1 MVQKVRLGQLLRRL
15 TLFRPRKTQKSI
27 FDHAVYSP
35 GDGGKALEIPV
46 MGPFLNQFLSIIE
59 EAPFPPF
66 NLTDNFRRNISIAI
80 LAWICILK
88 KMRNLTEKEALG
100 FFECDLRWPYASSI
114 NGREGGICQKTQ
126 HSFRTLGASN
136 KKAQLA

>member
-1 MVQKVRLGQLLRRL
+1 M
-15 TLFRPRKTQKSI
+15 FRPRKTQKSI
-27 FDHAVYSP
+27 FDHAVYFP
-35 GDGGKALEIPV
+35 GDGRKALEKTL
-46 MGPFLNQFLSIIE
+46 MGLFPHQFLSIIE

-66 NLTDNFRRNISIAI
+66 NLTNNFRRNISIAI
-80 LAWICILK
+80 LAWLCILK

-100 FFECDLRWPYASSI
+100 SFECDHRWKCASSI

-126 HSFRTLGASN
+126 QSFRTLGASN